1 MKDLQALLAGLS
13 EGLLIGNICAIQYII
28 EIYSVQRNR
37 EAMEKRMV
45 LFRSPIPHCLDSL

>member
-13 EGLLIGNICAIQYII
+13 EGLLIGNICAI